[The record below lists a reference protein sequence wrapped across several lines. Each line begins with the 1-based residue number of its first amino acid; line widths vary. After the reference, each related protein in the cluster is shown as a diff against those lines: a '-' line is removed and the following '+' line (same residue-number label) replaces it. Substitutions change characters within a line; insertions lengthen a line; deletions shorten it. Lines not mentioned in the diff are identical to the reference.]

1 MLKGLLVQVA
11 DVQRVGDPPPMLD
24 GSDPL
29 KLVGAAALVLLGLA
43 LIAWSFRPSRSVT
56 RRAPGRAAPSSRPVV
71 AWRRAVGAGTL
82 GSALSGVESVG
93 AERART

>member
-1 MLKGLLVQVA
+1 MLKGLLVQVG

-29 KLVGAAALVLLGLA
+29 KLVGAAAIVLVGVA
-43 LIAWSFRPSRSVT
+43 LIAWSFRPSRPVS
-56 RRAPGRAAPSSRPVV
+56 RPAPGRATPSSRPAV
-71 AWRRAVGAGTL
+71 AWHRAVGAETL

>member
-1 MLKGLLVQVA
+1 MLKGLLAQAA

-29 KLVGAAALVLLGLA
+29 KLAGAAVIVLVGLA
-43 LIAWSFRPSRSVT
+43 LIAWSFRPRRPVT
-56 RRAPGRAAPSSRPVV
+56 RPERVSAAPSSRPVV
-71 AWRRAVGAGTL
+71 AWRRAVDAATL

>member
-29 KLVGAAALVLLGLA
+29 KLVGAAAIVLLGLA
-43 LIAWSFRPSRSVT
+43 LIAWSFRPSRPVT
-56 RRAPGRAAPSSRPVV
+56 RRVPGRAAPSSRPVV
-71 AWRRAVGAGTL
+71 AWRRAVDAGTRV
-82 GSALSGVESVG
+82 SASSAVEPVG
-93 AERART
+93 AARART

>member
-24 GSDPL
+24 GADPL
-29 KLVGAAALVLLGLA
+29 KLIGAGAIVLVGLA
-43 LIAWSFRPSRSVT
+43 LIAWSFRPSRPVT
-56 RRAPGRAAPSSRPVV
+56 RRALVDAAPSSRPVAV
-71 AWRRAVGAGTL
+71 WRRAVDAGTL